1 MVQIVNLRTARKQR
15 DRDTKREA
23 GDINAAK
30 HGEAKPLRDQR
41 KAQAEQYARKLDGHR
56 TDD

>member
-15 DRDTKREA
+15 DRDTKRAA
-23 GDINAAK
+23 GDVSAAK

-41 KAQAEQYARKLDGHR
+41 KAQAEQDARKLDGHR
-56 TDD
+56 KDD